1 MFILFT
7 ETVRL
12 SKYDIILFGEE
23 LMLLHP
29 FRLNITSLDNTP
41 FQKLITRV
49 LSMVALNKNPNIV

>member
-1 MFILFT
+1 
-7 ETVRL
+7 
-12 SKYDIILFGEE
+12 
-23 LMLLHP
+23 MLLHP